1 MTAPS
6 EDTLTNPARGI
17 LDSIKD
23 PADLRRINARHLQQ
37 VADELRAETINAVAV
52 TGGHLGASL
61 GVIELTVALHY
72 IFDTPNDKLI
82 WDVGHQAYPHKILTG
97 RRDRI
102 RTLRTGGGLSG
113 FTKRT
118 ESEYDAFGAAHSS
131 TSISAGLGMAVAR
144 DLSGQKHNV
153 ICVIGDGAMSA
164 GMAYEALNN
173 AGAMNRRLIVILNDN
188 EMSIAPPVGAM
199 SNYLTRLLSSPA
211 YMSLR
216 GLGRQFADHL
226 PKFFK
231 EKASRAE
238 ELARG
243 FVTGG
248 TLFEELGFYY
258 IGIVDGHDLEQ
269 LLPVLE
275 NVRDAD
281 NGPFLVHVRTEK
293 GKGYA
298 PAEASKDKYHGVVKF
313 DVQTGKQHKA
323 ASNAPSYTKVFGES
337 LVKEAEKDDR
347 IVAITAAMPSGTGV
361 DIFGK
366 SFPDRTFDVGIAEQ
380 HAVTF
385 AAGLATQGYKPFVA
399 IYSTFLQRAYDQVV
413 HDVAIQQLPVR
424 FMMDRAGLV
433 GADGPTHAGS
443 FDLAYLGCLPQFVIM
458 AAADEA
464 ELVHMVATA
473 TKIDDRPSALRYPRG
488 DGVGVVMPEVGIPL
502 EIGSGRIISQG
513 STVALLSL
521 GTRLAECIKAAEM
534 LKAHGISAT
543 VADARFAKP
552 LDRDLILQLAR
563 GHELLITIDEGAIG
577 GFGAQVMQ
585 LLSEAGALEQP
596 GFKVRTM
603 VLPDIFLDHDSPP
616 AMYAKAGL
624 DANGIVNKVFDVFGS
639 RHAPE
644 LQPSEIAR
652 LAERAQHRRQAK
664 AMNGKGAAG

>member
-1 MTAPS
+1 MTAPKDDS
-6 EDTLTNPARGI
+6 LKQTTPSI
-17 LDSIKD
+17 LDSIKS
-23 PADLRRINARHLQQ
+23 PADLRGINARNLQQ

-113 FTKRT
+113 FTKRS

-164 GMAYEALNN
+164 GMAYEAMNN

-199 SNYLTRLLSSPA
+199 SNYLTRLLSSPT

-231 EKASRAE
+231 EKALQAE

-258 IGIVDGHDLEQ
+258 IGIVDGHDLQQ

-313 DVQTGKQHKA
+313 DVPTGKQHKA

-347 IVAITAAMPSGTGV
+347 IVAITAAMPGGTGV

-366 SFPDRTFDVGIAEQ
+366 AFPDRTFDVGIAEQ

-385 AAGLATQGYKPFVA
+385 AAGLATQGYKPFCA

-473 TKIDDRPSALRYPRG
+473 AKIDDRPSALRYPRG
-488 DGVGVVMPEVGIPL
+488 DGVGVEMPTVGVPL
-502 EIGSGRIISQG
+502 EIGCGRIITEG
-513 STVALLSL
+513 TTVALLSL
-521 GTRLAECIKAAEM
+521 GTRLAECTKAAEI
-534 LKAHGISAT
+534 LATHGISTT

-552 LDRDLILQLAR
+552 LDTDLILRLAR
-563 GHELLITIDEGAIG
+563 EHELLVTVEEGAIG
-577 GFGAQVMQ
+577 GFGAHVMQ
-585 LLSEAGALEQP
+585 FLAEVGAMDRTN
-596 GFKVRTM
+596 FKVRSM
-603 VLPDIFLDHDSPP
+603 ILPDVFIDHDSPP
-616 AMYAKAGL
+616 AMYAKAAL
-624 DANGIVNKVFDVFGS
+624 DANGIVAKVFDVFGAK
-639 RHAPE
+639 HAPE
-644 LQPSEIAR
+644 LQPSEIAI
-652 LAERAQHRRQAK
+652 LQDRARRRRQAVNSRT
-664 AMNGKGAAG
+664 NGGA